1 MSRTMEIIGYIGVI
15 SLWLLPKI
23 ITFIAILATVWGIAS
38 WHDIVSDNLT
48 NTSPASEGNMFVE
61 IMEVAEWFN

>member
-1 MSRTMEIIGYIGVI
+1 MSRTMEIIGYIGELCWWI
-15 SLWLLPKI
+15 LPKL
-23 ITFIAILATVWGIAS
+23 ITFAAVLGVVWGIMS

-48 NTSPASEGNMFVE
+48 STSPASEGNMFVE

>member
-1 MSRTMEIIGYIGVI
+1 MSKTMEIIGYIAELGM
-15 SLWLLPKI
+15 WLLPKLVTLIAVLAI
-23 ITFIAILATVWGIAS
+23 IWGVMS

-48 NTSPASEGNMFVE
+48 NANPASEGNMFVE